1 MKKIWG
7 RLLKFIANLS
17 LKRKLVSIVTFSIV
31 LLSLSGLTGL
41 HIISNAHLRLLEET
55 VAGNLAYSTVVIS
68 DYLTNIEAMTGSL
81 LADSVI
87 QENLS
92 VLNDSS
98 NPRAKASAH
107 QALSYTIQE
116 YYDRYKSS
124 YVDYIALYHAKNA
137 IYSNFLSGRRTPEE
151 IENALLSLAEEG
163 EGRPVW
169 VYEYAGENGFY
180 ISRQV
185 RDIDNPHFRS
195 LGVVITAVDVN
206 EMIASLNTRQGAF
219 PDTRYLIA
227 HEGKLIYHSD
237 NAARSIYAKMDKQ
250 PDGSYEIL
258 TVDGHKYFVY
268 SAMIPGHDLTYTCYL
283 AYDSIFHSATLTFTI
298 SLVIILLT
306 GITAFL
312 FSQFTISSISRHT
325 NHLVKKM
332 QAYDTECTNI
342 PKNDSLYE
350 NRGDEFGLLNRQF
363 DRMAKRIHN
372 LIQDNYI
379 NELWKKDAQIKALEK
394 QIQPHFLYNTLES
407 INWRAKAAGNQ
418 DISLMVE
425 SLGSLLRASLEK
437 DNGGWTLK
445 KELEIT
451 DAYITIQKYRFEEHL
466 EYTSHCDQHLKN
478 AQIPKFMIQPLVENS
493 IHYGLE
499 ENMDVCRIEVSVC
512 LDASGSLLHIY
523 VRNNGSQFE
532 ENLLAKLRSSQAAA
546 RGLGIGLINIDER
559 IKLMFGPTYGLTL
572 YNRREDAIAQITIPC
587 SQSQSHHFTGEDDNY
602 AETDYCR

>member
-1 MKKIWG
+1 MKKLWG
-7 RLLKFIANLS
+7 QLLKFIANLS
-17 LKRKLVSIVTFSIV
+17 LKKKLISIVTFSIT

-41 HIISNAHLRLLEET
+41 HMISNAHLHLLEET
-55 VAGNLAYSTVVIS
+55 VAGNLAYSTAVIS

-92 VLNDSS
+92 LLNDSG
-98 NPRAKASAH
+98 NPRTKTSAH
-107 QALSYTIQE
+107 QALSYAIQG

-151 IENALLSLAEEG
+151 IENALLSLAEER

-169 VYEYAGENGFY
+169 MYEYAGEKGFY

-185 RDIDNPHFRS
+185 RDINSPYFRS
-195 LGVVITAVDVN
+195 LGVIIAAVDVD
-206 EMIASLNTRQGAF
+206 EMISSLNTRQGAF

-227 HEGKLIYHSD
+227 HQDKLIYHSD
-237 NAARSIYAKMDKQ
+237 AAAEGIYAKMDKQ
-250 PDGSYEIL
+250 TEGAYEIL
-258 TVDGHKYFVY
+258 TVNGHKYFVY
-268 SAMIPGHDLTYTCYL
+268 SAGIPGHDLTYTCYL
-283 AYDSIFHSATLTFTI
+283 AYDSIFHSATLTITA
-298 SLVIILLT
+298 SLIMILLT

-312 FSQFTISSISRHT
+312 FSQFTIGSISRHT

-332 QAYDTECTNI
+332 QAYDAENTDI
-342 PKNDSLYE
+342 PKKDSFYE

-363 DRMAKRIHN
+363 DKMAQRIHN

-466 EYTSHCDQHLKN
+466 EYISHCDEHLKN
-478 AQIPKFMIQPLVENS
+478 AQIPKFMIQPLVENA

-512 LDASGSLLHIY
+512 LDASESLLHIY
-523 VRNNGSQFE
+523 VCNNGSQFE
-532 ENLLAKLRSSQAAA
+532 ENLLSKLRSSQAAA

-559 IKLMFGPTYGLTL
+559 IKLMFGPAYGLTL
-572 YNRREDAIAQITIPC
+572 YNRRENAIAQITVPC
-587 SQSQSHHFTGEDDNY
+587 SKTQSHHFTGKDDNY
-602 AETDYCR
+602 VEADYSR